1 MGLLPVLLAPG
12 IFGAEMEDVGQPVP
26 LHPQE
31 EELVAQAAPKRRRDF
46 ALGRACARAA
56 LSDLGQPDAVIGQ
69 GENGA
74 PLWPAGVVGSIT
86 HTKGYAAALVAKVQQ
101 ARRLADAAD
110 VDIWVQ
116 VDGGVDL
123 DRGDNKSAWD
133 KSAPEHVSGKWS
145 GEEEGVRAEVDLP
158 GKPPVHYVLQ
168 LPAGGHTC
176 LLAATPA
183 TTTDLR
189 ALWFGALHAPD
200 GEDEEDP

>member
-1 MGLLPVLLAPG
+1 MGLLPDLLAPG
-12 IFGAEMEDVGQPVP
+12 IFGAEMEDNGQPVP

-101 ARRLADAAD
+101 ARGLGIDAER
-110 VDIWVQ
+110 V
-116 VDGGVDL
+116 GGVTQNLWPRLFDADECGRLTML
-123 DRGDNKSAWD
+123 DDTQQQIFATLFFSA
-133 KSAPEHVSGKWS
+133 KEAVYKASGTAAALPFRAIRIMPEEGGFTAVWSGKIIR
-145 GEEEGVRAEVDLP
+145 GRYVMQGDLM
-158 GKPPVHYVLQ
+158 V
-168 LPAGGHTC
+168 T
-176 LLAATPA
+176 AA
-183 TTTDLR
+183 L
-189 ALWFGALHAPD
+189 F
-200 GEDEEDP
+200 